1 MMKQLMAMTLAFSMT
16 GAIAQDKPKKEKKPA
31 APAEQVYKV
40 DTGATKVEWVG
51 KKVTGEHRG
60 LVKVKEG
67 SSITLKGE
75 EITSGNIIVDMNS
88 MTVTDLTDQET
99 AAKFL
104 GHMKSADF
112 FNVEKYPEATLVIT
126 KSKKSKDGLEVEGN
140 LTVLDKSNPVK
151 FTATE
156 PKLTGDTYTSKA
168 MVTVDRTKHGLK
180 YGSGAFFKGLGDK
193 MIYDDFTLN
202 IELSAKKQ

>member
-1 MMKQLMAMTLAFSMT
+1 MKTLMAMTLAFSMT
-16 GAIAQDKPKKEKKPA
+16 GAFAQDKPKKEAPA
-31 APAEQVYKV
+31 ADQVYKV
-40 DTGATKVEWVG
+40 DPGTTKVEWIG

-67 SSITLKGE
+67 STITLKGE

-88 MTVTDLTDQET
+88 MTVSDLTDPET
-99 AAKFL
+99 AGKFIT
-104 GHMKSADF
+104 HMKSADF
-112 FNVEKYPEATLVIT
+112 FNVEKYPEAKLVIT
-126 KSKKSKDGLEVEGN
+126 KSKKSKNGLEVQGN
-140 LTVLDKSNPVK
+140 LTVLDKSQPVK

-156 PKLTGDTYTSKA
+156 PKMSGDTYTSKA
-168 MVTVDRTKHGLK
+168 MITVDRTKHGLK